1 MIEEYITY
9 YHSPIGIIEIIGNEI
24 GIIKVDFINEVKE
37 KRENEIVLN
46 CVHQL
51 DEYFNGKRQQF
62 ELNLIINGTEFQKKI
77 WNSLLTIPFGKTAT
91 YQDVACKINNWQ

>member
-62 ELNLIINGTEFQKKI
+62 ELNLIINGTEF
-77 WNSLLTIPFGKTAT
+77 
-91 YQDVACKINNWQ
+91 